1 MTQPLTL
8 TELAGEIRNRFFGE
22 RDTLEQ
28 ALEYMMMVANASDN
42 PAAVITA
49 VQVVLNTVANQIE
62 QASTSGAL
70 LRELGVK

>member
-1 MTQPLTL
+1 MSRALTNA
-8 TELAGEIRNRFFGE
+8 ELAGEIRNRFFGE

-42 PAAVITA
+42 PAAVVTA
-49 VQVVLNTVANQIE
+49 VQVVLNTVANCIE
-62 QASTSGAL
+62 AADV